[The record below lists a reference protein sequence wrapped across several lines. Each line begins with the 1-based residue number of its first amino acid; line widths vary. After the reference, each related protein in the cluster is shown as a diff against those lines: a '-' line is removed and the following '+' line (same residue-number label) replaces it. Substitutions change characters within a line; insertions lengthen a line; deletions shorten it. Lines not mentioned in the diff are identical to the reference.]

1 MLICN
6 NATKI
11 SYKSKA
17 DVPYKKKENK
27 QKKNPV
33 TNSLLTFWHGSFQ
46 WHSLF
51 SFLPLSCFLTNYCP
65 TRIFR
70 YLYKRLLHIS
80 TKNHE
85 LVLAIF
91 NNCLAIYWKRAWA
104 KRFLNFYT
112 FSIVCVKSCALWS
125 YCTICQ
131 LRQFVYS
138 WLIFKIKYPNL
149 SFRQKKLIFEF
160 LRVLGWIMWFVTM
173 TKIHSDQ
180 FGKLFHA
187 KES

>member
-1 MLICN
+1 MPQ
-6 NATKI
+6 KI

-17 DVPYKKKENK
+17 DVPYKKKENR
-27 QKKNPV
+27 QKNPV

-46 WHSLF
+46 CNSLF

-104 KRFLNFYT
+104 KRFSISIYFPLSKLKIVHCGHIAQFANWDSL
-112 FSIVCVKSCALWS
+112 SIVDLFLKSN
-125 YCTICQ
+125 T
-131 LRQFVYS
+131 
-138 WLIFKIKYPNL
+138 LIYL
-149 SFRQKKLIFEF
+149 SVR
-160 LRVLGWIMWFVTM
+160 RN
-173 TKIHSDQ
+173 
-180 FGKLFHA
+180 
-187 KES
+187 